1 MPSLMDIL
9 NDRVNY
15 NTNLCI
21 YIAFF
26 FTTSESTEL
35 QVFQNSFLFN
45 ICESISKMIFF
56 LASAERESFVHL
68 QVYFVQCPHGID
80 WTDFVKDSITF
91 KETCNLT
98 SDCILPSFY
107 CHIFYH
113 TYCFPTVDKL
123 LIFLV
128 CYILQTY
135 LLFIKQYALTGFGD
149 GLGSEGRMCKWVIIA

>member
-1 MPSLMDIL
+1 MSNLLLSNDKNITKHNVFSDRYFKWQGKLQHQPMYLYSLVL
-9 NDRVNY
+9 GY
-15 NTNLCI
+15 
-21 YIAFF
+21 YF
-26 FTTSESTEL
+26 FTISVSAEL

-56 LASAERESFVHL
+56 LASAEREWFVHL
-68 QVYFVQCPHGID
+68 QVCLFSVPYGTD

-107 CHIFYH
+107 CHIFHH
-113 TYCFPTVDKL
+113 TYCFPTVSKL

-128 CYILQTY
+128 YYICRPIYCL
-135 LLFIKQYALTGFGD
+135 
-149 GLGSEGRMCKWVIIA
+149 